1 MPQTAIRYAA
11 LEPRPW
17 VNGLGISR
25 EIASGEGWTIAVAD
39 LGTAA
44 AFSHFPGQDRVFTL
58 IEGEGA
64 TLSFA
69 DRPPLPCLPFVPAGF
84 PGDVPCHYE
93 PSGGA
98 ARAFN
103 LIVGRGRFEPR
114 VAVRGLAAGQGL
126 VPPAG
131 ALALYCARGAVRIGD
146 ARLEAGDTM
155 MQPGAAVAADGP
167 AIVLLVELG

>member
-1 MPQTAIRYAA
+1 MAPPVIRFAT
-11 LEPRPW
+11 LEARPW

-39 LGTAA
+39 LGAAA
-44 AFSHFPGQDRVFTL
+44 AFSHFPAQDRVFTL
-58 IEGEGA
+58 IDGPGA
-64 TLSFA
+64 TLSFM

-93 PSGGA
+93 PREGA

-131 ALALYCARGAVRIGD
+131 ALALFCAGGAVRIGD
-146 ARLEAGDTM
+146 ARLEVGDTM
-155 MQPGAAVAADGP
+155 LEPGSAVAADGP
-167 AIVLLVELG
+167 AIVILVELG